1 MKELVKISGLT
12 VRFYTY
18 EGVVLALDNL
28 DLGIG
33 RRETLGLV
41 GETGCGK
48 TMTALSI
55 LRLIPPPGK
64 IESGSILFNA
74 DSRSEAV
81 DLLKISEAEIRAI
94 RGSRIAMIFQEPGA
108 ALNPVFTIG
117 DQIAE
122 VILLHRREEMIRQA
136 LRTVVS
142 LADGGGGGAF
152 RAVLRPGWAIERK
165 LYGDMIRDPGAI
177 WPRIVAR
184 VPLLRRLLWRINS
197 EAEKTAVRMLKEVE
211 IPDAERVARQHPH
224 QLSGG
229 MKQRCVIAMA
239 LSCQPRFLIA
249 DEPTTSLDVTVQA
262 QILELL
268 RRLKVERES
277 SILYITHDLA
287 VAAEICDRIGVMY
300 AGSMCELAE
309 TADLFA
315 DPQHPYT
322 RALLAAVPKPGEEP
336 HSIPGFIP
344 DPLSLPSG
352 CRFHPR
358 CEACSEVCARE
369 VPPLREAKPG
379 HYVACHV
386 CQGGS
391 SGRSS

>member
-74 DSRSEAV
+74 NGGGEAV

-94 RGSRIAMIFQEPGA
+94 RGARIAMIFQEPGA

-122 VILLHRREEMIRQA
+122 VILLHRREEMVRQA
-136 LRTVVS
+136 LRTVVDLLDQNGS
-142 LADGGGGGAF
+142 PL
-152 RAVLRPGWAIERK
+152 RSVRKPVWAVEKW
-165 LYGDMIRDPGAI
+165 LYHDMALDPKTI
-177 WPRIVAR
+177 PPRIVAR
-184 VPLLRRLLWRINS
+184 VPLLRRLLWRIKD
-197 EAEKTAVRMLKEVE
+197 EAEKTAVRMLREVE
-211 IPDAERVARQHPH
+211 IPDAARVARQHPH

-309 TADLFA
+309 TAGVFA

-322 RALLAAVPKPGEEP
+322 RALLAAVPKPGQEP

-344 DPLSLPSG
+344 DPLNLPSG

-358 CEACSEVCARE
+358 CDARAEVCTRE
-369 VPPLREAKPG
+369 VPPLREVKPG

-386 CQGGS
+386 CQGGG
-391 SGRSS
+391 SGCAA

>member
-1 MKELVKISGLT
+1 MQELLKIDGLT

-28 DLGIG
+28 DLAVGQQ
-33 RRETLGLV
+33 ETLGLV

-74 DSRSEAV
+74 DGDSEAV
-81 DLLKISEAEIRAI
+81 DLLKISEAEMRAV
-94 RGSRIAMIFQEPGA
+94 RGSQISMIFQEPSA

-117 DQIAE
+117 EQIAE
-122 VILLHRREEMIRQA
+122 VILLHRHQEMVREA
-136 LRTVVS
+136 LKTVTKLLDEGSTS
-142 LADGGGGGAF
+142 LRVVF
-152 RAVLRPGWAIERK
+152 RPAWVMEK
-165 LYGDMIRDPGAI
+165 SLYHHMDQKPETTL
-177 WPRIVAR
+177 PRILGR
-184 VPLLRRLLWRINS
+184 IPLLRRILWRIED
-197 EAEKTAVRMLKEVE
+197 EARKTAVTMLKQVE

-268 RRLKVERES
+268 RRLKVDRKS

-300 AGSMCELAE
+300 AGSMCELAQ

-315 DPQHPYT
+315 EPLHPYT

-344 DPLSLPSG
+344 DPLSFPPG

-358 CEACSEVCARE
+358 CDVRIEACAKE
-369 VPPLREAKPG
+369 VPPLREVKPR
-379 HYVACHV
+379 HFVACHV
-386 CQGGS
+386 C
-391 SGRSS
+391 SGVNSGQPA

>member
-28 DLGIG
+28 ELGIDQ
-33 RRETLGLV
+33 RETLGLV

-64 IESGSILFNA
+64 IECGSILFNA
-74 DSRSEAV
+74 NGGLEAV
-81 DLLKISEAEIRAI
+81 DLLKISEDEIRAI
-94 RGSRIAMIFQEPGA
+94 RGCRIAMIFQEPSA

-122 VILLHRREEMIRQA
+122 VILLHRRQEMVVQA
-136 LRTVVS
+136 LKTVAGLQDKGSGS
-142 LADGGGGGAF
+142 L
-152 RAVLRPGWAIERK
+152 RAVFKPAWAIEKR
-165 LYGDMIRDPGAI
+165 LYHSMARNPESVL
-177 WPRIVAR
+177 PRLLAHI
-184 VPLLRRLLWRINS
+184 PLLRRLLWRISN
-197 EAEKTAVRMLKEVE
+197 EADKAAVRMLKEVE

-268 RRLKVERES
+268 RRLKVDRES

-300 AGSMCELAE
+300 AGSMCELAG

-315 DPQHPYT
+315 EPMHPYT

-336 HSIPGFIP
+336 RSIPGFIP
-344 DPLSLPSG
+344 DPLNLPSG

-358 CEACSEVCARE
+358 CDARSEMCARE
-369 VPPLREAKPG
+369 APPLREVKLG
-379 HYVACHV
+379 HFVACHV
-386 CQGGS
+386 CQGGNN
-391 SGRSS
+391 GRSG

>member
-18 EGVVLALDNL
+18 DGIVLALDNL
-28 DLGIG
+28 DLGIDQ
-33 RRETLGLV
+33 RETLGLV

-74 DSRSEAV
+74 DRGSEAV
-81 DLLKISEAEIRAI
+81 DLLKITEAEIRAI

-122 VILLHRREEMIRQA
+122 VILLHRRDEMVRQA
-136 LRTVVS
+136 LKTVVG
-142 LADGGGGGAF
+142 LLEGGGGLF
-152 RAVLRPGWAIERK
+152 RSMLKPAWAIEKK
-165 LYGDMIRDPGAI
+165 LYRDMALDPGAI
-177 WPRIVAR
+177 PPRIIAR
-184 VPLLRRLLWRINS
+184 VPLLHRLLWRIKD

-211 IPDAERVARQHPH
+211 IPDAARVARQHPH

-268 RRLKVERES
+268 RRLKVEKES

-300 AGSMCELAE
+300 SGSMCELAG
-309 TADLFA
+309 TADVFA
-315 DPQHPYT
+315 DPRHPYT
-322 RALLAAVPKPGEEP
+322 RARLAAVPKPGQEP

-344 DPLSLPSG
+344 DPLNLPSG

-358 CEACSEVCARE
+358 CDARVEVCGRE
-369 VPPLREAKPG
+369 APPLREVKPG
-379 HYVACHV
+379 HYVACHI

-391 SGRSS
+391 GGRSG

>member
-1 MKELVKISGLT
+1 MKKLVKISGLT
-12 VRFYTY
+12 LRFYTY

-28 DLGIG
+28 DLSIDQ
-33 RRETLGLV
+33 RETLGLV

-48 TMTALSI
+48 TMTALCI

-64 IESGSILFNA
+64 IECGSILFNA
-74 DSRSEAV
+74 DGGSEAV

-94 RGSRIAMIFQEPGA
+94 RGSRIAMIFQEPGS

-117 DQIAE
+117 EQIAE
-122 VILLHRREEMIRQA
+122 VILLHRREEMVRQA
-136 LRTVVS
+136 LKTVVG
-142 LADGGGGGAF
+142 LLEGGDGSF
-152 RAVLRPGWAIERK
+152 RRLLKPAWAIEKK
-165 LYGDMIRDPGAI
+165 LYHDMALDPGAI
-177 WPRIVAR
+177 PPRTIAR
-184 VPLLRRLLWRINS
+184 IPLLRRLLWRIND
-197 EAEKTAVRMLKEVE
+197 EADKAAVRMLKEVE

-268 RRLKVERES
+268 RRLKVDRES

-300 AGSMCELAE
+300 AGSMCELAG

-344 DPLSLPSG
+344 DPLSLPPG

-358 CEACSEVCARE
+358 CDARVEVCARE
-369 VPPLREAKPG
+369 SPPLREVKPG
-379 HYVACHV
+379 HFVACHV
-386 CQGGS
+386 YRGGNS
-391 SGRSS
+391 VRSG

>member
-1 MKELVKISGLT
+1 MKDLVKISGLT

-18 EGVVLALDNL
+18 EGVVLALDKL

-33 RRETLGLV
+33 QRETLGLV

-64 IESGSILFNA
+64 IECGSILFNA
-74 DSRSEAV
+74 DRGKEAV

-122 VILLHRREEMIRQA
+122 VILLHRREEMVRQA
-136 LRTVVS
+136 LKTVVG
-142 LADGGGGGAF
+142 LLEGGGGSLQWL
-152 RAVLRPGWAIERK
+152 LRPVWAVEKK
-165 LYGDMIRDPGAI
+165 LYHDMALDPGVI
-177 WPRIVAR
+177 PPRIIAR
-184 VPLLRRLLWRINS
+184 VPLLRRLLWRIKD
-197 EAEKTAVRMLKEVE
+197 EAEKASVRMLKEVE
-211 IPDAERVARQHPH
+211 IPDAARVARQHPH

-239 LSCQPRFLIA
+239 LSCQPKFLIA

-268 RRLKVERES
+268 RRLKVEKES

-300 AGSMCELAE
+300 SGSMCELAG

-315 DPQHPYT
+315 EPLHPYT
-322 RALLAAVPKPGEEP
+322 VALLAAVPKPGREP

-344 DPLSLPSG
+344 DPLNLPSG

-369 VPPLREAKPG
+369 VPPLREVRPG
-379 HYVACHV
+379 HYVACHA
-386 CQGGS
+386 CQGAN
-391 SGRSS
+391 SGRAG

>member
-28 DLGIG
+28 DLGIDQ
-33 RRETLGLV
+33 RETLGLV

-64 IESGSILFNA
+64 IECGSILFNA
-74 DSRSEAV
+74 DGGSEAV
-81 DLLKISEAEIRAI
+81 DLLKISEAEIRSI

-122 VILLHRREEMIRQA
+122 VILLHRREEVVRQA
-136 LRTVVS
+136 LKTVSRLLDGETGPAKS
-142 LADGGGGGAF
+142 LLKPVWAVESRLYYAMVKNHG
-152 RAVLRPGWAIERK
+152 AVL
-165 LYGDMIRDPGAI
+165 
-177 WPRIVAR
+177 PRIVGR
-184 VPLLRRLLWRINS
+184 IPLLRRLLWRIND
-197 EAEKTAVRMLKEVE
+197 EANKIVVRTLKEVE

-300 AGSMCELAE
+300 AGSMCELAG
-309 TADLFA
+309 TADMFA
-315 DPQHPYT
+315 APQHPYT

-344 DPLSLPSG
+344 DPLNLPSG

-358 CEACSEVCARE
+358 CDVRGEMCARE
-369 VPPLREAKPG
+369 VPPLREVQPG
-379 HYVACHV
+379 HFVACHV

-391 SGRSS
+391 SVSSG